1 MSSPTQIRQAIAQLS
16 RYLDPLARNR
26 EIQTYVRPLLDIED
40 TAVRGDL
47 ARELADALGVN
58 HRVVFAE
65 LEWAMQV
72 RRQR

>member
-1 MSSPTQIRQAIAQLS
+1 MTNPTQIRQAIAQIPAD
-16 RYLDPLARNR
+16 LDPLATAK
-26 EIQTYVRPLLDIED
+26 EIQTFIRPILRIED

-47 ARELADALGVN
+47 ARELAGALGVN

-65 LEWAMQV
+65 LEWTMQL

>member
-1 MSSPTQIRQAIAQLS
+1 MTTPTQIRQAIAEIPAD
-16 RYLDPLARNR
+16 LDPLAKAR
-26 EIQTYVRPLLDIED
+26 EIQAFVRPILRIDD

-65 LEWAMQV
+65 LEWTMKI

>member
-1 MSSPTQIRQAIAQLS
+1 MSSPTQIRQAIAQLPAD
-16 RYLDPLARNR
+16 LDPLATAK
-26 EIQTYVRPLLDIED
+26 EIQAFIRPILRVED
-40 TAVRGDL
+40 TALRGDL

-65 LEWAMQV
+65 LEWTMQI